1 MSNNENRL
9 EWAIEADP
17 EFQELLN
24 DSMFETADSVA
35 AQRLLKKLKNIADL
49 EFEVGDFEVTFE
61 QVGADTIVLLESVEA
76 GVTVRMWISLKP
88 VLNFDELTGE

>member
-9 EWAIEADP
+9 EWAIEQDP

>member
-17 EFQELLN
+17 EFQDLLN

-35 AQRLLKKLKNIADL
+35 ATRLLKKLKNVADA
-49 EFEVGDFEVTFE
+49 EFEVDDFEVTFE
-61 QVGADTIVLLESVEA
+61 VVGVSTVVLFYSVKSQVQ
-76 GVTVRMWISLKP
+76 VRMSITATPAIS
-88 VLNFDELTGE
+88 FDELTGE

>member
-24 DSMFETADSVA
+24 DSMFETAESVA

-49 EFEVGDFEVTFE
+49 EFEVGDFEVTFDL
-61 QVGADTIVLLESVEA
+61 VGANTVVLFSSEA
-76 GVTVRMWISLKP
+76 AQVQVRMSVTVAPAIS
-88 VLNFDELTGE
+88 FDEITGE